1 MKCLSKIEHVAI
13 PNDIVVSLSKIYRRI
28 GNNDYYI
35 KSLGNDINKVIELTV
50 EKDAYYLAKIL
61 KLELSESRMRLII
74 TKDSSPRTKEEKT
87 LYNIKEILQSI
98 QQKYQN
104 LRLQSNDL
112 YNIIN
117 YVYSHYPKIKF
128 SMSEANRSV
137 LQSQGMKSKRLV
149 LDQMNDIVE
158 KLLRKNGCERINLY
172 LHYFV
177 DLVNLKPFESRN
189 DTLSLLIL
197 YQLILSSD
205 LNAFKYVSFF
215 ELLYKNY
222 DDFQME
228 LSKASANW
236 NEGYSQTNEF
246 IRFLLK
252 TFETAY
258 TSTDRIIKDYNFDRI
273 NKKYENI
280 ESVILSMQ
288 SIFTKEDIRK
298 EYPYVSEST
307 INRAL
312 STLRDQ
318 GYIKPLGKGRSAKWT
333 KC

>member
-1 MKCLSKIEHVAI
+1 MKCLSKIDHVAI
-13 PNDIVVSLSKIYRRI
+13 PNDIVVSLSKIYRHI

-35 KSLGNDINKVIELTV
+35 KSLGNDINKVIEHTV

-61 KLELSESRMRLII
+61 KLELSESRMRLIV

-87 LYNIKEILQSI
+87 LYNLKEMLQSI
-98 QQKYQN
+98 QQKYQQF
-104 LRLQSNDL
+104 RLQSNDL

-128 SMSEANRSV
+128 SMSETNRSV
-137 LQSQGMKSKRLV
+137 LQSQGMKSKRLI
-149 LDQMNDIVE
+149 LDQMNDIIE
-158 KLLRKNGCERINLY
+158 KLIRTNGCEKINLY

-197 YQLILSSD
+197 YQLVLSSD

-215 ELLYKNY
+215 EVLYKNY
-222 DDFQME
+222 EDFEVE

-236 NEGYSQTNEF
+236 NEGYSQTTEF
-246 IRFLLK
+246 IRFLLNK
-252 TFETAY
+252 FEIAY
-258 TSTDRIIKDYNFDRI
+258 ASTDRIIKDYNFDRI

-312 STLRDQ
+312 TSLRDQ

>member
-128 SMSEANRSV
+128 SMSETNRSV

-149 LDQMNDIVE
+149 LDQMNDKVE
-158 KLLRKNGCERINLY
+158 KLLRTNECERINLY
-172 LHYFV
+172 LNYFV
-177 DLVNLKPFESRN
+177 DLVNLKPFETRN

-252 TFETAY
+252 AFETAY

-312 STLRDQ
+312 TTLRDQ